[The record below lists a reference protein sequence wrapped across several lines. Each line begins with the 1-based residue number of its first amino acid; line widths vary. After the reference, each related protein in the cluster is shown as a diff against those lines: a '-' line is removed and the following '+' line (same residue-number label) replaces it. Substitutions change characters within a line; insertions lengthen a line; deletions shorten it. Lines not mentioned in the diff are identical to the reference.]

1 MYDLVTDTDGDG
13 VLDFVEV
20 CVNGTNPEVFDNV
33 TVTPTVTPEV
43 TENVTPV
50 VTEEIEPTV
59 SVTPTVTNAV
69 TPEVTEEITPTVTE
83 EVEPTVSVTPTQGI
97 DSRTDTDND
106 GLSDEYEIQIGTD
119 ISNPDTDGDGV
130 SDYIEVVIGYD
141 PLSND
146 SDSNGVLDSQEDFD
160 GDGIPNLQEI
170 QDGTDCILNDSDF
183 DGLSDYD
190 ELYVY
195 ETNPNL
201 NDSDEDGVL
210 DGDEVLLGK
219 NPLDSSDSDIRVLQ
233 TISTQINN
241 EEDSAITS
249 VDISME
255 TEGKLAN
262 VAYVQDLYNI
272 DEYSTNVYGRL
283 GSPIGLNSSVDFD
296 LASIAIHYDESK
308 LGDTLE
314 SNLGVLWFNEETGF
328 YIIQEQA
335 IVDTENNVVTLDL
348 THFSTYVLVDLT
360 KWNNPELSDYSTGIY
375 IAYDDYEDFD
385 FTIYADQLDAG
396 NARYGPS
403 MWQMSHGNTRIL
415 SVLSMRSEDVRADE
429 NITVRHYYFEYLV
442 MNTQDRNYNGIPN
455 ILENGG
461 MLGTNGTPYNVPTD
475 GSEDWLSN
483 FDNIFFLY
491 RGSNGSSIQII
502 DYISREVVFTG
513 SYGSIPSDSIYAGLS
528 TFMNKLAA
536 GQGQFVCVPKRDD
549 STQRTSDYY
558 YNQIND
564 LTGTYAS
571 PYNPEICEYLSGLI
585 FSDINGDL
593 DRYLDNN
600 EDYIRGLCNFYAYL
614 RNSGMTK
621 EEVVDRMSY
630 LDSEYKTRIVGLSYV
645 SEPDLID
652 EVAASINSSLV
663 DDKRQS
669 IFANY
674 MEACDTVAQYFVTNI
689 AYYSDL
695 GEKPALRDNI
705 DDYYIF
711 GAPGIINGRSVRAD
725 CSGMV
730 SAILVQAEL
739 LEISALNSS
748 SYSYEY
754 GQRDTWPDSVVYEM
768 EAAGFVWHDYY
779 EGIELQ
785 QGDIMV
791 KPDIDG
797 PNGHIEIFNNLVFE
811 NEIYTFLFYS
821 WGKVYPAEPYTS
833 VDTVYN
839 GRYNNYLGFWRYEG

>member
-1 MYDLVTDTDGDG
+1 
-13 VLDFVEV
+13 
-20 CVNGTNPEVFDNV
+20 
-33 TVTPTVTPEV
+33 
-43 TENVTPV
+43 
-50 VTEEIEPTV
+50 
-59 SVTPTVTNAV
+59 
-69 TPEVTEEITPTVTE
+69 
-83 EVEPTVSVTPTQGI
+83 
-97 DSRTDTDND
+97 
-106 GLSDEYEIQIGTD
+106 
-119 ISNPDTDGDGV
+119 
-130 SDYIEVVIGYD
+130 
-141 PLSND
+141 
-146 SDSNGVLDSQEDFD
+146 
-160 GDGIPNLQEI
+160 
-170 QDGTDCILNDSDF
+170 
-183 DGLSDYD
+183 
-190 ELYVY
+190 
-195 ETNPNL
+195 
-201 NDSDEDGVL
+201 
-210 DGDEVLLGK
+210 
-219 NPLDSSDSDIRVLQ
+219 
-233 TISTQINN
+233 
-241 EEDSAITS
+241 
-249 VDISME
+249 ME
-255 TEGKLAN
+255 TEGNLAN

-630 LDSEYKTRIVGLSYV
+630 LDSDYRYRLVGLGV
-645 SEPDLID
+645 VCEQNLI
-652 EVAASINSSLV
+652 ENVYAVAASINDGL
-663 DDKRQS
+663 DNDIRQS
-669 IFANY
+669 DFEDY
-674 MEACDTVAQYFVTNI
+674 MEVCDTVAQYFVNDPSIGYDQHVTVVYTLEGNLYNREI
-689 AYYSDL
+689 R
-695 GEKPALRDNI
+695 P
-705 DDYYIF
+705 
-711 GAPGIINGRSVRAD
+711 D

-730 SAILVQAEL
+730 TAILVQSGFL
-739 LEISALNSS
+739 DVGALSRRS
-748 SYSYEY
+748 
-754 GQRDTWPDSVVYEM
+754 DTLAYIPES
-768 EAAGFVWHDYY
+768 EASLVQPMIDAGFVWHEIDSVTLSSMSYDQQAEY
-779 EGIELQ
+779 LH
-785 QGDIMV
+785 QGDI
-791 KPDIDG
+791 
-797 PNGHIEIFNNLVFE
+797 LVCSSHM
-811 NEIYTFLFYS
+811 EIYHSYENSIIYRYT
-821 WGKVYPAEPYTS
+821 WGEVCIKEPADRNATIANAYGS
-833 VDTVYN
+833 YQ
-839 GRYNNYLGFWRYEG
+839 GFWRYEV